1 MGTMNST
8 QPIAIQEIAYHR
20 NGVSGEPFYAVTFTD
35 PKQPEHTFLA
45 TVFPPD
51 PLQDGPMEGEPD
63 WTSSQ
68 GWHNPR
74 IAVVAIDLLP
84 SVTFAHNSWR
94 GDNYMQALYAAIL
107 EHREF

>member
-1 MGTMNST
+1 MAAST
-8 QPIAIQEIAYHR
+8 GITVQEIAYHR
-20 NGVSGEPFYAVTFTD
+20 NGVGGEPFYAVTFTD
-35 PKQPEHTFLA
+35 PEQPDHTFLA

-51 PLQDGPMEGEPD
+51 PLPDGPMEGEPD
-63 WTSSQ
+63 WTLTQ
-68 GWHNPR
+68 GYHDPR

-94 GDNYMQALYAAIL
+94 GDRYMQALYAAIL